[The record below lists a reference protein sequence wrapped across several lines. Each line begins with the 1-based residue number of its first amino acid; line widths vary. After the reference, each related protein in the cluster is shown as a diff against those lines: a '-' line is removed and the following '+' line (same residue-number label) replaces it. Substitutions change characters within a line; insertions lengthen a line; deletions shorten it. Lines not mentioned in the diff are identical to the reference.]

1 MTKSL
6 SIFTRIFL
14 ATAICLVI
22 GLGATAWA
30 LSLVYARALERNI
43 DNVIESQS
51 DQLIGSILDEEEP
64 EDWSFQDIDPRYQ
77 ELGSGWYWQ
86 ITNIAGQ
93 PLATSQ
99 STFGVDVPNLD
110 EPFDEQNRRRADVR
124 DADGIL
130 QRVAERKLFTQN
142 GDYRVLVTAN
152 WDELNSD
159 VALFR
164 NQTVFALSAVGI
176 VLAFLAA
183 FIARFSLGPMK
194 ELRKEIGRIKNAEV
208 EQIEGIYPHE
218 VAPVKNEL
226 NALLSS
232 NKEIVRQAQN
242 HVGNL
247 AHGLKTP
254 LAVLRNEARAK
265 KQIESNMVRTQLTR
279 MEDIV
284 QRYLQRAQMAA
295 RSQLQ
300 TQYTPLEPAIERL
313 LSAMRKI
320 HHPIDFRWQQARQN
334 KVVSVRMDAGDL
346 DEVLGN
352 VLDNAGKWAS
362 TQVVITCALNDE
374 FVDIVVNDDGDGVP
388 LEKLRTISQR
398 GHRLDENTQGSGLG
412 LDIVKELVQL
422 SGGQV
427 KFDCPQD
434 SGLAVCLSLPCRV
447 A

>member
-208 EQIEGIYPHE
+208 EQIEGIYH
-218 VAPVKNEL
+218 
-226 NALLSS
+226 
-232 NKEIVRQAQN
+232 
-242 HVGNL
+242 
-247 AHGLKTP
+247 
-254 LAVLRNEARAK
+254 
-265 KQIESNMVRTQLTR
+265 M
-279 MEDIV
+279 
-284 QRYLQRAQMAA
+284 
-295 RSQLQ
+295 
-300 TQYTPLEPAIERL
+300 
-313 LSAMRKI
+313 
-320 HHPIDFRWQQARQN
+320 
-334 KVVSVRMDAGDL
+334 
-346 DEVLGN
+346 
-352 VLDNAGKWAS
+352 
-362 TQVVITCALNDE
+362 
-374 FVDIVVNDDGDGVP
+374 
-388 LEKLRTISQR
+388 KLRQ
-398 GHRLDENTQGSGLG
+398 
-412 LDIVKELVQL
+412 
-422 SGGQV
+422 
-427 KFDCPQD
+427 
-434 SGLAVCLSLPCRV
+434 
-447 A
+447 

>member
-1 MTKSL
+1 MTKSV
-6 SIFTRIFL
+6 SIFTRIFV

-30 LSLVYARALERNI
+30 LSMVYARALERNI

-51 DQLIGSILDEEEP
+51 DQLIGSILDEDDP
-64 EDWSFQDIDPRYQ
+64 EDWAFQDIDPRYQ

-86 ITNIAGQ
+86 ITNIEGQ

-99 STFGVDVPNLD
+99 STFGVDVPDL
-110 EPFDEQNRRRADVR
+110 EAPFDEQNRRRADVR

-130 QRVAERKLFTQN
+130 QRVSERKLFTQN
-142 GDYRVLVTAN
+142 GNYRVLVTAN

-164 NQTVFALSAVGI
+164 NQTILALSAVGI
-176 VLAFLAA
+176 VLALLAA
-183 FIARFSLGPMK
+183 FIARLSLGPMK
-194 ELRKEIGRIKNAEV
+194 ELREEIGRVKNAEA

-226 NALLSS
+226 NALLST

-265 KQIESNMVRTQLTR
+265 QQIESSMVRTQLSR

-300 TQYTPLEPAIERL
+300 TQHTPLNPAIDL
-313 LSAMRKI
+313 LLAAMRKI
-320 HHPIDFRWQQARQN
+320 HHPIAYHWSGTQTERPL
-334 KVVSVRMDAGDL
+334 SVRMDAGDL

-352 VLDNAGKWAS
+352 ILDNAGKWAS
-362 TQVVITCALNDE
+362 TEVRISCQFTGERVEITIE
-374 FVDIVVNDDGDGVP
+374 DDGDGVP
-388 LEKLRTISQR
+388 HQKLKTIAER
-398 GHRLDENTQGSGLG
+398 GHRLDESTQGSGLG

-427 KFDCPQD
+427 KFDCPKD
-434 SGLAVCLSLPCRV
+434 SGLAVCLTLPCRLG
-447 A
+447 

>member
-1 MTKSL
+1 MTKRF
-6 SIFTRIFL
+6 SIFTRIFV

-64 EDWSFQDIDPRYQ
+64 EDWSFQNIDPRYQ

-86 ITNIAGQ
+86 ITDINGS
-93 PLATSQ
+93 PLATSP
-99 STFGVDVPNLD
+99 STFGVDLPDLKI
-110 EPFDEQNRRRADVR
+110 PFDDQNRRRADLR

-130 QRVAERKLFTQN
+130 QRVSERKLFTQH

-152 WDELNSD
+152 WDELNAD

-164 NQTVFALSAVGI
+164 NQTILALTAVGI
-176 VLAFLAA
+176 VLALLAA
-183 FIARFSLGPMK
+183 LIARVSLGPMK
-194 ELRKEIGRIKNAEV
+194 ELRDEIGLVKDGKA
-208 EQIEGIYPHE
+208 EQIEGVYPPE
-218 VAPVKNEL
+218 MAPVKDEL
-226 NALLSS
+226 NALLST
-232 NKEIVRQAQN
+232 NREIVRQAQN

-265 KQIESNMVRTQLTR
+265 DEIESKMVRTQLQR
-279 MEDIV
+279 MEEIV

-295 RSQLQ
+295 RSQIQ
-300 TQYTPLEPAIERL
+300 TTHTPLVPALERL
-313 LSAMRKI
+313 LGAMRKI
-320 HHPIDFRWQQARQN
+320 HHPIQYHWRNTDAADAL
-334 KVVSVRMDAGDL
+334 SVRMDSGDL

-352 VLDNAGKWAS
+352 ILDNAGKWAKS
-362 TQVVITCALNDE
+362 QVSIKTEYNHNQIEITIC
-374 FVDIVVNDDGDGVP
+374 DDGEGVP
-388 LEKLRTISQR
+388 QQKLKKIAER
-398 GHRLDENTQGSGLG
+398 GHRLDENTHGSGLG

-422 SGGQV
+422 SGGRV
-427 KFDCPQD
+427 NFECPQD
-434 SGLAVCLSLPCRV
+434 SGLAVCLTLPCRKR
-447 A
+447 

>member
-1 MTKSL
+1 MTKSV
-6 SIFTRIFL
+6 SIFTRIFV

-30 LSLVYARALERNI
+30 LSMVYARALERNI

-51 DQLIGSILDEEEP
+51 DQLIGSILDEDDP
-64 EDWSFQDIDPRYQ
+64 EDWAFQDIDPRYQ

-86 ITNIAGQ
+86 ITNIEGQ

-99 STFGVDVPNLD
+99 STFGVDVPDLE

-130 QRVAERKLFTQN
+130 QRVSERKLFTQN
-142 GDYRVLVTAN
+142 GNYRVLVTAN

-164 NQTVFALSAVGI
+164 NQTILALSAVGI
-176 VLAFLAA
+176 VLALLAA
-183 FIARFSLGPMK
+183 FIARLSLGPMK
-194 ELRKEIGRIKNAEV
+194 ELREEIGRVKNAEA

-226 NALLSS
+226 NALLST

-265 KQIESNMVRTQLTR
+265 QQIESSMVRTQLSR

-300 TQYTPLEPAIERL
+300 TQHTPLNPAIDRL
-313 LSAMRKI
+313 LAAMRKI
-320 HHPIDFRWQQARQN
+320 HHPIAYHWSGTQTERPL
-334 KVVSVRMDAGDL
+334 SVRMDAGDL

-352 VLDNAGKWAS
+352 ILDNAGKWAS
-362 TQVVITCALNDE
+362 TEVRISCQFTGERVEITIE
-374 FVDIVVNDDGDGVP
+374 DDGDGVP
-388 LEKLRTISQR
+388 HQKLKTIAER
-398 GHRLDENTQGSGLG
+398 GHRLDESTQGSGLG

-427 KFDCPQD
+427 KFDCPKD
-434 SGLAVCLSLPCRV
+434 SGLAVCLTLPCRLG
-447 A
+447 

>member
-1 MTKSL
+1 M
-6 SIFTRIFL
+6 
-14 ATAICLVI
+14 
-22 GLGATAWA
+22 
-30 LSLVYARALERNI
+30 
-43 DNVIESQS
+43 
-51 DQLIGSILDEEEP
+51 
-64 EDWSFQDIDPRYQ
+64 
-77 ELGSGWYWQ
+77 
-86 ITNIAGQ
+86 
-93 PLATSQ
+93 
-99 STFGVDVPNLD
+99 
-110 EPFDEQNRRRADVR
+110 
-124 DADGIL
+124 
-130 QRVAERKLFTQN
+130 
-142 GDYRVLVTAN
+142 
-152 WDELNSD
+152 
-159 VALFR
+159 
-164 NQTVFALSAVGI
+164 
-176 VLAFLAA
+176 
-183 FIARFSLGPMK
+183 
-194 ELRKEIGRIKNAEV
+194 
-208 EQIEGIYPHE
+208 
-218 VAPVKNEL
+218 
-226 NALLSS
+226 
-232 NKEIVRQAQN
+232 RQAQN

>member
-1 MTKSL
+1 
-6 SIFTRIFL
+6 
-14 ATAICLVI
+14 
-22 GLGATAWA
+22 
-30 LSLVYARALERNI
+30 
-43 DNVIESQS
+43 
-51 DQLIGSILDEEEP
+51 
-64 EDWSFQDIDPRYQ
+64 
-77 ELGSGWYWQ
+77 
-86 ITNIAGQ
+86 
-93 PLATSQ
+93 
-99 STFGVDVPNLD
+99 
-110 EPFDEQNRRRADVR
+110 
-124 DADGIL
+124 
-130 QRVAERKLFTQN
+130 
-142 GDYRVLVTAN
+142 
-152 WDELNSD
+152 
-159 VALFR
+159 
-164 NQTVFALSAVGI
+164 
-176 VLAFLAA
+176 
-183 FIARFSLGPMK
+183 MK

-362 TQVVITCALNDE
+362 TQVVITCA
-374 FVDIVVNDDGDGVP
+374 
-388 LEKLRTISQR
+388 
-398 GHRLDENTQGSGLG
+398 
-412 LDIVKELVQL
+412 
-422 SGGQV
+422 
-427 KFDCPQD
+427 PQ
-434 SGLAVCLSLPCRV
+434 
-447 A
+447 

>member
-152 WDELNSD
+152 W
-159 VALFR
+159 
-164 NQTVFALSAVGI
+164 
-176 VLAFLAA
+176 
-183 FIARFSLGPMK
+183 
-194 ELRKEIGRIKNAEV
+194 GR
-208 EQIEGIYPHE
+208 
-218 VAPVKNEL
+218 VK
-226 NALLSS
+226 
-232 NKEIVRQAQN
+232 
-242 HVGNL
+242 
-247 AHGLKTP
+247 
-254 LAVLRNEARAK
+254 
-265 KQIESNMVRTQLTR
+265 
-279 MEDIV
+279 
-284 QRYLQRAQMAA
+284 QRCCIIPKPNCFC
-295 RSQLQ
+295 
-300 TQYTPLEPAIERL
+300 T
-313 LSAMRKI
+313 
-320 HHPIDFRWQQARQN
+320 
-334 KVVSVRMDAGDL
+334 
-346 DEVLGN
+346 
-352 VLDNAGKWAS
+352 
-362 TQVVITCALNDE
+362 
-374 FVDIVVNDDGDGVP
+374 
-388 LEKLRTISQR
+388 
-398 GHRLDENTQGSGLG
+398 
-412 LDIVKELVQL
+412 
-422 SGGQV
+422 
-427 KFDCPQD
+427 
-434 SGLAVCLSLPCRV
+434 
-447 A
+447 